1 MEWPTF
7 SKQLQ
12 RFLGFANFY
21 CHFIKGYS
29 RIAAPLTKLA
39 SPSRELLWSMEA
51 VQPFKELKTRFSSA
65 PVVVHP
71 DVKKQFV
78 VEVDASALEEH
89 QRWLEEAEQPFI
101 V

>member
-1 MEWPTF
+1 
-7 SKQLQ
+7 
-12 RFLGFANFY
+12 
-21 CHFIKGYS
+21 
-29 RIAAPLTKLA
+29 
-39 SPSRELLWSMEA
+39 MEA